1 MNANATE
8 HTYLCKDCRWWGK
21 YITGCCDKV
30 GSPDPEENDAGFDLI
45 LEADDDQGLDG
56 QLKTGPEFG
65 CVQFEPNAEKTFEKI
80 TEACCDN
87 EDRTMA
93 GGCRNCGDP
102 AL

>member
-1 MNANATE
+1 MNAIDS
-8 HTYLCKDCRWWGK
+8 TYLCKDCKHWGV

-30 GSPDPEENDAGFDLI
+30 GSPDPDENDAGFDLI

-65 CVQFEPNAEKTFEKI
+65 CVQFEPKAEKKTLAEI
-80 TEACCDN
+80 LAPCCDN
-87 EDRTMA
+87 EDREVN
-93 GGCRNCGDP
+93 GGCKSCGDP